1 MGHIGFVIPWVYHFL
16 SRLRFLLPRAQ
27 YKRRISINKKCMRD
41 LELMQGILDKA
52 KQGID
57 MNLLAF
63 RSPDRIYYSDSCPAS
78 LGGYSVQGH
87 A

>member
-1 MGHIGFVIPWVYHFL
+1 
-16 SRLRFLLPRAQ
+16 
-27 YKRRISINKKCMRD
+27 MRD

-63 RSPDRIYYSDSCPAS
+63 RLPDCIYYSGSCPAG
-78 LGGYSVQGH
+78 LGEYSDQGH
-87 A
+87 TWHFKLLDDLQFRALNILLSILAKIITP